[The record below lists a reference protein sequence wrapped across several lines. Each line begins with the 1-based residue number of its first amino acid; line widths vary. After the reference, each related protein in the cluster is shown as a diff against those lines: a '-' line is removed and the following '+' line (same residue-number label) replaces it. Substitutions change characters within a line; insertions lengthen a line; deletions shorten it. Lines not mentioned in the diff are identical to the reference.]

1 MRLRL
6 SAAALLALAACHP
19 SQPAT
24 QDAASADAASADAR
38 AGLSGPAPDPTG
50 QAIMD
55 QQMKAADTADD
66 RSSLITSDG
75 YTFHTSP
82 GKLEIVRLPQ
92 DGKGMWSAHGYAE
105 KDIFR
110 MLDSRDEPV
119 SGGMIHAVRFQMLES
134 GNGKVVFEKRASNNP
149 EDPVTQVMSV
159 NFMVH

>member
-1 MRLRL
+1 MARLIL
-6 SAAALLALAACHP
+6 GAAALLALGAC
-19 SQPAT
+19 QPAPPAAT
-24 QDAASADAASADAR
+24 ETASTDTAQPAGAHTSHDAAAMDDTMKKADA
-38 AGLSGPAPDPTG
+38 
-50 QAIMD
+50 
-55 QQMKAADTADD
+55 ADD

-92 DGKGMWSAHGYAE
+92 DGQGMWTAHGYAE

-119 SGGMIHAVRFQMLES
+119 SGGLIHAVRFEMLES
-134 GNGKVVFEKRASNNP
+134 GNGKVVFEKRASTNP
-149 EDPVTQVMSV
+149 EDPVTQVLSV